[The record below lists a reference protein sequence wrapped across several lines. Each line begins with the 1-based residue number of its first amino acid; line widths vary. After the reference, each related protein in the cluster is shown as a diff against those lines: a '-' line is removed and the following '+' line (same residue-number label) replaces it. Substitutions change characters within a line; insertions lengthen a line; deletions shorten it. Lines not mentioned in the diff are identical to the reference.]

1 LAAGPSPLRDWPAE
15 TAAGRF
21 GQSTRIAVG
30 LEYDGAAYSGWQ
42 TQRGLRTLQQVAE
55 RALSGVAAEPIS
67 LVGAGRTDAG
77 VHAAGQVAHFDTT
90 ARRTMRAWVLGA
102 NSELPEDVAVAW
114 AVPVPAH
121 FHARYCAE
129 ARTYR
134 YVIGN
139 RMARPA
145 LSARRAAWV
154 WRALDAT
161 LMAEAAGFL
170 IGEHDF
176 SAFRSVE
183 CQAKSPVRRLQR
195 LDVARHGDW
204 VVIEATANA
213 FLHHMMRNIAG
224 LLIAIGK
231 GKAPPA
237 WAREV
242 LEGRERARSAAT
254 APSAGLYL
262 WEVRYPAAFA
272 LPAPSPP
279 RLFPADRL

>member
-1 LAAGPSPLRDWPAE
+1 M
-15 TAAGRF
+15 
-21 GQSTRIAVG
+21 TRIAVG

-42 TQRGLRTLQQVAE
+42 AQRTLRTVQEVAE

-90 ARRTMRAWVLGA
+90 ARRTLRAWVLGA
-102 NSELPEDVAVAW
+102 NSALPSDVAVAW

-129 ARTYR
+129 ARSYR

-145 LSARRAAWV
+145 LSAERAAWV
-154 WRALDAT
+154 WRALDAER
-161 LMAEAAGFL
+161 MAEAAEL
-170 IGEHDF
+170 LTGEHDF
-176 SAFRSVE
+176 SAFRSAE
-183 CQAKSPVRRLQR
+183 CQAKSPVRRLER
-195 LDVARHGDW
+195 LEVARHGDW

-224 LLIAIGK
+224 LLVAVGK
-231 GKAPPA
+231 GEAPPG
-237 WAREV
+237 WAREL
-242 LEGRERARSAAT
+242 LEGRDRGRGAAT
-254 APSAGLYL
+254 APAAGLYL
-262 WEVRYPAAFA
+262 WEVRYPVAFA
-272 LPAPSPP
+272 LPRPSAARMFPP
-279 RLFPADRL
+279 DQL